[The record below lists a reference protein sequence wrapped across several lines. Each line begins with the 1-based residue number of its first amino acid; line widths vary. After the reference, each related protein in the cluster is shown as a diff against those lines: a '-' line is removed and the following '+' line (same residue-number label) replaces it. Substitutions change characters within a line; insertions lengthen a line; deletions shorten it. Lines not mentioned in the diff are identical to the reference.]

1 MSADHELK
9 IDSAD
14 AAQRRVLLQIL
25 LLNAGLSAGLLT
37 GGLLADSSGLIAN
50 ALDNASDAMAY
61 LVSYLA
67 VTRSQRWK
75 SSAAAF
81 TGVMLLV
88 LAVGVVLDGVRRFI
102 SGSEPLGMVMVA
114 LAGVAIAIN
123 ALSIKLLRTHRRED
137 VNLRAAWTMSIN
149 DFVSNFGIIIA
160 GGLVTLWGRN
170 WPDLAVAFGIAAI
183 ATYGGIKTL
192 RDAFSNQK
200 RIS

>member
-1 MSADHELK
+1 MSTDHELK
-9 IDSAD
+9 IDPAD

-25 LLNAGLSAGLLT
+25 VLNVGLSAGLFA

-75 SSAAAF
+75 SLAAAF

-88 LAVGVVLDGVRRFI
+88 LAVGVMLDGVRRFI
-102 SGSEPLGMVMVA
+102 SGSEPLGTVMVTLA
-114 LAGVAIAIN
+114 LIAIAIN

-160 GGLVTLWGRN
+160 GGLVTLLGRN
-170 WPDLAVAFGIAAI
+170 WPDLAVAFGIVAI

-200 RIS
+200 

>member
-102 SGSEPLGMVMVA
+102 SGSEPLVMVMVA

>member
-1 MSADHELK
+1 MSADHELN
-9 IDSAD
+9 IDPAD

-25 LLNAGLSAGLLT
+25 LLNAGLSAGLFT

-50 ALDNASDAMAY
+50 ALDNASDAIAY
-61 LVSYLA
+61 LISYLA

-102 SGSEPLGMVMVA
+102 TGSEPLGMVMVI
-114 LAGVAIAIN
+114 LAFVAIAIN

-160 GGLVTLWGRN
+160 GGLVTLLGRN

-192 RDAFSNQK
+192 RDAYSDK
-200 RIS
+200 K

>member
-1 MSADHELK
+1 MAMSDDNELK
-9 IDSAD
+9 IDPAD
-14 AAQRRVLLQIL
+14 ASQRRVLLQIL
-25 LLNAGLSAGLLT
+25 LLNAGLSAALFA
-37 GGLLADSSGLIAN
+37 GGLIADSSGLIAN

-61 LVSYLA
+61 LVSYFA

-102 SGSEPLGMVMVA
+102 SGSEPLGMVMVV
-114 LAGVAIAIN
+114 LAVVAIAIN

-160 GGLVTLWGRN
+160 GGLVTLLGRN

-192 RDAFSNQK
+192 RDAYSNK
-200 RIS
+200 K